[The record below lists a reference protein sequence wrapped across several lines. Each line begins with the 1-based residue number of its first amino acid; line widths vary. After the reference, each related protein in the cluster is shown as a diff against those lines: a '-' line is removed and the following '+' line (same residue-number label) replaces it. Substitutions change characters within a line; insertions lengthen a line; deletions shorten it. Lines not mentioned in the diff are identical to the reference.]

1 MQFYQKRRENCV
13 KTHVILKKASFYACL
28 TLFAGM
34 AFPMPLWASQST
46 AIVQQHV
53 KQITGIVKDANGDP
67 VIGAN
72 VVQVGSTNYYRCGW
86 QIHIKCIRRG

>member
-1 MQFYQKRRENCV
+1 MQFYQKRRENCK
-13 KTHVILKKASFYACL
+13 KTHVILKKPLFMYLL

-34 AFPMPLWASQST
+34 ASQCLCGLLLST

-53 KQITGIVKDANGDP
+53 KQITGIVNDANGAP

-72 VVQVGSTNYYRCGW
+72 VVEVEAPTVLLQMWMANS
-86 QIHIKCIRRG
+86 H